1 MKKDEILK
9 AGEPVRPYCHSN
21 DLEEQWYCVGL
32 FEGATADPW
41 NKVSS
46 SNLPSRPKKIGPLCV
61 SADPVAPLS
70 ELVFVMSVKGKDK
83 NEINFSPGYYNFST
97 RTWHYYPSEKCIMD
111 RVTHWMKIELPEEEE
126 TK

>member
-21 DLEEQWYCVGL
+21 YLEEQWYSVGL

-46 SNLPSRPKKIGPLCV
+46 SNLPSRPKKEGPLCV
-61 SADPVAPLS
+61 SSDLVAPLS
-70 ELVFVMSVKGKDK
+70 ELVLVMIK
-83 NEINFSPGYYNFST
+83 NKEGSINFSPGYYNFST